1 MRSLKIRNIRI
12 SQFPKESLTK
22 TTLKAFIR
30 KLVPFFG
37 LGKYVGSFSG
47 VSCFTSTIG
56 ELKNRAAVALPG
68 IGIFVHPKD
77 ARNVAL
83 LRHEFGHILQAK
95 KWGKIFFYRHIA
107 RESINSV
114 KRSNKDSSFNHQHT
128 WTEWTAN
135 RLSYYF
141 FKRPN
146 DWDMKSYPIYPPL
159 DDREGMDMP
168 DFLRFNKPTA
178 LPKANVT
185 QSVSLLDHQS

>member
-1 MRSLKIRNIRI
+1 VRSLKIRNIRL
-12 SQFPKESLTK
+12 SQAFPRESLAK

-30 KLVPFFG
+30 KLVSF
-37 LGKYVGSFSG
+37 LGVGRYVGSFAG
-47 VSCFTSTIG
+47 VSYFTSTIG

-77 ARNVAL
+77 ARNISL
-83 LRHEFGHILQAK
+83 LRHEFGHMLQAK
-95 KWGKIFFYRHIA
+95 KWGKIFFYRYVA
-107 RESINSV
+107 RESVNSV
-114 KRSNKDSSFNHQHT
+114 RRSNRDSSFNHQHT

-159 DDREGMDMP
+159 ENREGTDMP
-168 DFLRFNKPTA
+168 EFLRFTKPPA
-178 LPKANVT
+178 LVRHNIE
-185 QSVSLLDHQS
+185 SES